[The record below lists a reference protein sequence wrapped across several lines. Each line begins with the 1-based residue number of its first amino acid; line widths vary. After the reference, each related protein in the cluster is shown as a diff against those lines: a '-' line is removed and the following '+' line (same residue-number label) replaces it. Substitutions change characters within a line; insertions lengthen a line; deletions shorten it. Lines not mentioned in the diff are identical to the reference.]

1 MAFEGLH
8 GESVRPE
15 QGFGGCVET
24 GQAEGKWEDT
34 IIQEESERLAWEVMW
49 DFFFRPIV
57 PWLPALNTAWRA
69 EIRRVLPKSTSLS

>member
-49 DFFFRPIV
+49 DFFSGR
-57 PWLPALNTAWRA
+57 
-69 EIRRVLPKSTSLS
+69 